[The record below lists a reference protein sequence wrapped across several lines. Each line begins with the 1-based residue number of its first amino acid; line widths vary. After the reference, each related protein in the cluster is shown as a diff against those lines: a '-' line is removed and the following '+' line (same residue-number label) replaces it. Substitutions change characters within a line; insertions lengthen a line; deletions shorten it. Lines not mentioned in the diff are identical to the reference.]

1 MSNNLIS
8 VIIPA
13 YNIESY
19 IEKTVDSVLSQTYEN
34 LEIIIV
40 NDGSMDGTS
49 EIAKRYEREYLEDEE
64 LDEILKTSSSLFQ

>member
-1 MSNNLIS
+1 MIFPLIS

-34 LEIIIV
+34 IEIIIV
-40 NDGSMDGTS
+40 NDGSTDNTA
-49 EIAKRYEREYLEDEE
+49 EVIDVLETKKQR
-64 LDEILKTSSSLFQ
+64 IH

>member
-1 MSNNLIS
+1 MSNSLIS

-34 LEIIIV
+34 IEIIIV
-40 NDGSMDGTS
+40 NDGSTDNTV
-49 EIAKRYEREYLEDEE
+49 EVIDALETKKQR
-64 LDEILKTSSSLFQ
+64 IH